1 MSDFTWTSPAGV
13 EVTLPPMSSITAGM
27 LRKYRKLDEMDF
39 MFSILEDVIAPAE
52 LEKVDTLS
60 LDDTR
65 AMFQAWNDGEG
76 VTVPQ
81 S

>member
-1 MSDFTWTSPAGV
+1 MSTFMYNAENGTEID
-13 EVTLPPMSSITAGM
+13 LPPMSAITAGM

-39 MFSILEDVIAPAE
+39 MFSILEDVVDPDE
-52 LEKVDTLS
+52 LAKIDDLPLVEVETLF
-60 LDDTR
+60 R
-65 AMFQAWNDGEG
+65 AWQKHEG